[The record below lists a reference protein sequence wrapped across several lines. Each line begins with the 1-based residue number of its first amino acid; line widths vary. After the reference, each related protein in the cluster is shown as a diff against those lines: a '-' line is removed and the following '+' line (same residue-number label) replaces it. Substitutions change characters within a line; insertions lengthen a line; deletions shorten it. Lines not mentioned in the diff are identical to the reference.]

1 MRRYKYSAAGKSVAG
16 SVKKINEDAY
26 FMKKAYFNGSEI
38 MFALVAD
45 GMGGVGHGMY
55 ASGLVA
61 MDMSCWF
68 YEEMEELFERSNFEE
83 VLEQQWSRIIAR
95 TNEILNS
102 GIVPCGGT
110 TLAALLLY
118 EGTYYAAGI
127 GDSRIY
133 LIEKDAEI
141 AETITNDHS
150 YAQQLIEEGRDAS
163 SARRNPRGNQ
173 LTRCIGAGV
182 SESFAEADFFAGT
195 YSAGDSFLLCTDGQ
209 WQSLDAAEIAEIMKG
224 NGAAKA
230 KLNLMCETALKRE
243 EQDNITAVAIEVAAK
258 ETKAADKTQQL

>member
-16 SVKKINEDAY
+16 AVKKINEDTY

-68 YEEMEELFERSNFEE
+68 YEEMEDLFAGVNFEE

-133 LIEKDAEI
+133 LIEKDAEL
-141 AETITNDHS
+141 AELITNDHS

-163 SARRNPRGNQ
+163 SARKNPLGNQ

-195 YSAGDSFLLCTDGQ
+195 YAAGDSFLLCTDGQ
-209 WQSLDAAEIAEIMKG
+209 WQSLSSAEIASIMKG
-224 NGAAKA
+224 DGAAKA
-230 KLNLMCETALKRE
+230 KLNLMQETALKRE
-243 EQDNITAVAIEVAAK
+243 ETDNITAVAIQVAQK
-258 ETKAADKTQQL
+258 EETAADRTQQL